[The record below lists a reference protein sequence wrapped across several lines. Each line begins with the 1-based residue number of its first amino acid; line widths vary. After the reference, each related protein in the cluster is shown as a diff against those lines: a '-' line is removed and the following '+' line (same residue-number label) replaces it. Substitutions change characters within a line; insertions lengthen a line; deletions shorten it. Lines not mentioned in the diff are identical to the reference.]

1 MLGSMNSEEIQT
13 LLKKGLVATSSTHG
27 SPRSSRPVTL
37 VVAFL
42 TITCMT
48 ALFLSELVGVPSF
61 GARWSRTMIA
71 DFRFNLHIAVVFWLC
86 FRGGKWFSIETII
99 PLLCLCGSL
108 TLDSIWD
115 SIFGRWFLADPWVL
129 VWGQVYRL
137 LLIAL
142 VFRIFRR
149 AFRISLVPIQ
159 RSTKCPD
166 LTMSTLLFTMAI
178 FACLILFDMQF
189 RQRFAGQL
197 SANFVYDP
205 PFLAF
210 VSATTRSTL
219 WIGIALLLSNGKRTS
234 IQIGM
239 VMLAGW
245 FISRSLVVIFLDG
258 ILYPAVDKLG
268 LMSLGRDSMEEL
280 VFLQFLQL
288 GIVWVVA
295 LFFVWTGYR
304 FCFNKPERN
313 PMDNQAVKFDEIE

>member
-1 MLGSMNSEEIQT
+1 MLGAMNSEEIQT

-178 FACLILFDMQF
+178 FA
-189 RQRFAGQL
+189 
-197 SANFVYDP
+197 
-205 PFLAF
+205 
-210 VSATTRSTL
+210 
-219 WIGIALLLSNGKRTS
+219 
-234 IQIGM
+234 
-239 VMLAGW
+239 
-245 FISRSLVVIFLDG
+245 
-258 ILYPAVDKLG
+258 
-268 LMSLGRDSMEEL
+268 
-280 VFLQFLQL
+280 
-288 GIVWVVA
+288 
-295 LFFVWTGYR
+295 
-304 FCFNKPERN
+304 
-313 PMDNQAVKFDEIE
+313 